1 MRNPFA
7 RIVDAVR
14 WLDANERR
22 RLAAHGVGLGAVA
35 AALVVRWA
43 LGVTTDEPQ
52 FWLFSSAIA
61 VSAALGGAA
70 PALVAA
76 LASLLSARII
86 DGATLTAGLLF
97 VAEGLAVASVVLLL
111 RTLLEQERHRM
122 TALEPWMIELKS
134 SERQGRLVDSA
145 FSQLDEA
152 AADTVVVTLDRSG
165 RVSGWRAGA
174 TRLYGIP
181 AVEIIGASPARL
193 FVDVSDDDFARLVAE
208 ARQNEAGVRGRQA
221 RADGSTFE
229 AEVRIRPLSR
239 GGFDGFVMIVR
250 DLTDQQAYLQLQH
263 EADAA
268 NRQLWTLRHLTDPSL
283 NSLDGEA
290 FASALLDRLRA
301 SIDAEGVAL
310 VYMEK
315 FRRRVM
321 CAASGLQS
329 ERGVYRPP
337 LDLRRADAGRTLM
350 IHNDAAAVA
359 ESSAAGWPAD
369 VTSMMAMPVVHGG
382 TTQAM
387 VEVVY
392 RTGRRATEWEIAL
405 VQVAAARI
413 AGFLRDPSYADSGAV
428 A

>member
-7 RIVDAVR
+7 GIAGAIRS
-14 WLDANERR
+14 LDANERR
-22 RLAAHGVGLGAVA
+22 RLATHGVGLGAVG

-43 LGVTTDEPQ
+43 LGVTADEPQ

-76 LASLLSARII
+76 LASLLAARVV

-97 VAEGLAVASVVLLL
+97 VAEGLAVAFIVVLL
-111 RTLLEQERHRM
+111 RTLLEHERQRM
-122 TALEPWMIELKS
+122 TALEPWMLELKS
-134 SERQGRLVDSA
+134 SERQGRLVDSV

-152 AADTVVVTLDRSG
+152 AAGTVVVTLDPSG
-165 RVSGWRAGA
+165 RVSNWRVGA
-174 TRLYGIP
+174 TRLYGVQ
-181 AVEIIGASPARL
+181 AAEIIGASPAPL
-193 FVDVSDDDFARLVAE
+193 FMAMAEDGFARLIAE
-208 ARQNEAGVRGRQA
+208 ARKGEAIFKGHQA

-229 AEVRIRPLSR
+229 AEVQIRPLSR
-239 GGFDGFVMIVR
+239 GGFDGFAMVVR
-250 DLTDQQAYLQLQH
+250 DLTDEQAYLQLQR

-283 NSLDGEA
+283 NSLDGEG
-290 FASALLDRLRA
+290 FASTMLDRLRA
-301 SIDAEGVAL
+301 AIDAEGVAL
-310 VYMEK
+310 IYMEK

-321 CAASGLQS
+321 CAPSGMQY

-359 ESSAAGWPAD
+359 ESSAAGWPSD
-369 VTSMMAMPVVHGG
+369 VTSMMAMPVVRGG
-382 TTQAM
+382 STQAM

-413 AGFLRDPSYADSGAV
+413 AGFLQDAPYADSGAV

>member
-7 RIVDAVR
+7 RIADAVR
-14 WLDANERR
+14 ALDAKERQ
-22 RLAAHGVGLGAVA
+22 RLVTHGVGLGAVG
-35 AALVVRWA
+35 AALVVRWM
-43 LGVTTDEPQ
+43 LGVTANEPQ

-97 VAEGLAVASVVLLL
+97 VAEGLAVAFVVVLL
-111 RTLLEQERHRM
+111 RALLDQERQRM
-122 TALEPWMIELKS
+122 TALEPWMLELKT
-134 SERQGRLVDSA
+134 SEREGRLVNSA

-152 AADTVVVTLDRSG
+152 AAGTVVVTLDRTG
-165 RVSGWRAGA
+165 RVSSWRAGA

-181 AVEIIGASPARL
+181 AAEIVGASPAPL
-193 FVDVSDDDFARLVAE
+193 FMDIAEDGFARLITE
-208 ARQNEAGVRGRQA
+208 ARQGEAGSVGRQA
-221 RADGSTFE
+221 RADGSAFE

-250 DLTDQQAYLQLQH
+250 DLTDQQAYLQLQR
-263 EADAA
+263 EADVA
-268 NRQLWTLRHLTDPSL
+268 NRQLLTLRHLTDPSL
-283 NSLDGEA
+283 NSLDGDA
-290 FASALLDRLRA
+290 FASTLLDRLRA
-301 SIDAEGVAL
+301 AIDAEGVAMI
-310 VYMEK
+310 YMEK

-321 CAASGLQS
+321 CAASGMQC

-369 VTSMMAMPVVHGG
+369 VASMMTMPVVRGG

-413 AGFLRDPSYADSGAV
+413 AGFLHDSPYADSGAV